1 MDMLEKK
8 RAELASADE
17 EQKIQDEMD
26 DINSEIERMMRER
39 DV

>member
-8 RAELASADE
+8 RAELAGEDE
-17 EQKIQDEMD
+17 EKKIQNEMD